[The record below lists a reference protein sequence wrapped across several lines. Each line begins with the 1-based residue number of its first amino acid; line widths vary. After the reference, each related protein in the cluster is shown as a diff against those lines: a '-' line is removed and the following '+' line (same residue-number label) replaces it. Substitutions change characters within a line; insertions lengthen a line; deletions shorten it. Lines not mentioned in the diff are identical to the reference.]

1 VRGLTSLGLASATSS
16 SSTPV
21 AMDKFSRVQDD
32 LDEAT
37 EIMRHNIERV
47 VDRGEHLEL
56 LVDKSEGFSNSA
68 RQFQKHSSGLR
79 QALWWKNFKTVAMC
93 SSFAFTVRC
102 LPAQRL
108 VVISGAN
115 QTFVCVRCCAAETD
129 GPLRDA
135 W

>member
-1 VRGLTSLGLASATSS
+1 
-16 SSTPV
+16 
-21 AMDKFSRVQDD
+21 MDKFSRVQDD

-93 SSFAFTVRC
+93 SSFAFTLILAVLYFKCGWAFSKCR
-102 LPAQRL
+102 AG
-108 VVISGAN
+108 STA
-115 QTFVCVRCCAAETD
+115 
-129 GPLRDA
+129 
-135 W
+135 